1 MLKTGTSVA
10 VKIRVKLQ
18 VFDRVVTIT
27 PGIDKNTSVE
37 DVFEHVINGA
47 RVTLPRQKADSVAE
61 ALPRPDD
68 SQLRAS

>member
-1 MLKTGTSVA
+1 M
-10 VKIRVKLQ
+10 KLQ

-47 RVTLPRQKADSVAE
+47 RVTVPKQKAESTSE
-61 ALPRPDD
+61 ALPRADAP
-68 SQLRAS
+68 QIRAT

>member
-1 MLKTGTSVA
+1 
-10 VKIRVKLQ
+10 VKLQ

-47 RVTLPRQKADSVAE
+47 RVTLPRQKADSSTE
-61 ALPRPDD
+61 ALPRADE
-68 SQLRAS
+68 SQVRAS